1 MNKFVRVAQT
11 SQSLSLSAMEEA
23 SRTGHREAD
32 LEHLLLA
39 LVITDQNAGQALRE
53 LGIDIETARR
63 AVQEQHEMQL
73 ATLGIETQLPAAGPI
88 VFHETDGYT
97 WSKRAT
103 DLLARSSGKGRSGD
117 AAAVLRELVAEPSGL
132 ISDILQRLGTTPAE
146 VTSRLDRIDAAR
158 RTPSPRPKKKGRA
171 TMASETFVPA
181 PVDEVWRF
189 VSDPARVPSW
199 EPSIGEVDT
208 TDHEAR
214 VDSVWE
220 GRAPEHR
227 PDGRPTKVRPDFRRR
242 TIELVTAQRPERA
255 VWRFAYPD
263 AANASPVTTTF
274 DLSATTGGTQV
285 TITLSWSRR
294 PGWRRVVGIALRPV
308 QKFVMWIMLF
318 QIGGAVSRE
327 FR

>member
-1 MNKFVRVAQT
+1 MNKLVRAAQT

-23 SRTGHREAD
+23 SRTGQREAD

-39 LVITDQNAGQALRE
+39 LVITDQSAGRALRE
-53 LGIDIETARR
+53 LGIDIESARL
-63 AVQEQHEMQL
+63 AVRQQHETQL
-73 ATLGIETQLPAAGPI
+73 AALGIEASLPAAGPI

-97 WSKRAT
+97 WTKRAT
-103 DLLARSSGKGRSGD
+103 DLLARSSGRGRAGD

-132 ISDILQRLGTTPAE
+132 IADLLQRLGTTPAE
-146 VTSRLDRIDAAR
+146 VTTHLDRIDAACE
-158 RTPSPRPKKKGRA
+158 TSSPRPQTNGRA
-171 TMASETFVPA
+171 TMTSDTFVSA
-181 PVDEVWRF
+181 PVEQVWSF
-189 VSDPARVPSW
+189 VSDPARVPDW

-220 GRAPEHR
+220 GRAPGHR

-242 TIELVTAQRPERA
+242 TIELVTAQQPERA
-255 VWRFAYPD
+255 VWRFTYPD
-263 AANASPVTTTF
+263 AANASPITTTF
-274 DLSATTGGTQV
+274 NLAAATGGTQV

-308 QKFVMWIMLF
+308 QKFVMWMLLF